1 VPEQNR
7 EPRGPYAFT
16 LLAAFEQGRLVRV
29 RCGSCNIR
37 RVYDPGDL
45 KQLVGDVGT
54 EGVRN
59 RMRCE
64 KCSSQEWLSVEFWI
78 PTAQELEGLT
88 VRRLVGTRMIR
99 KVIWRDGP
107 ARR

>member
-1 VPEQNR
+1 MPEQYK

-29 RCGSCNIR
+29 RCGHCNIR

-45 KQLVGDVGT
+45 KELVGDVGP
-54 EGVRN
+54 EGLRA

-64 KCSSQEWLSVEFWI
+64 KCGSNEWLSVEFWI
-78 PTAQELEGLT
+78 PTGLELEGLV

-107 ARR
+107 AR